1 MYTFKSAVISPF
13 ESERFSE
20 ESDKPPVDGA
30 RCRSRAALLIYSE
43 WLQVKN
49 NEKERKGS
57 ERFYRVQGT

>member
-43 WLQVKN
+43 MVTSQ
-49 NEKERKGS
+49 E
-57 ERFYRVQGT
+57 